1 MKKYVR
7 TCLIYNIM
15 CSIIGYLGSDDA
27 APIIVHGLG
36 RMEYRGYDS
45 VGVATGSKSRIT
57 IKKGIGKVSEV
68 NANLGLDQLHGSIGI
83 GHTRWAT
90 HGKVTTK
97 NAHPHLSNSGKIAI
111 VHNGIIENFEELKSN
126 LQNKGYKFQSE
137 TDTEVIANLIQLNF
151 DESSDVKQSII
162 KTVAQLK
169 GHYSFVVIFEDG
181 TIVGARFHEPL
192 IVGVGKNSYYLSS
205 DVLGFIEKTDDAIYL
220 DNEDFVILNDTGL
233 HTFGF
238 DGSSVKYQIT
248 KVSKEFADVYKGDYA
263 HFTLKEI
270 SEQPDS
276 ISQAGNNDQIQQF
289 VDGIKQ
295 AKNLY
300 ITGSGTSYNAAEIA
314 KYLMSKF
321 AKIKINTV
329 IASELPFSPDDIE
342 SDSTLIAISQSGES
356 ADVLEAVKIAKES
369 NANVLSIVNH
379 LNSSLS
385 QESSLVIGLN
395 CGPEIGVAA
404 TKSFTSQLAI
414 LYKITDKLCNGC
426 INPDWENISSII
438 SQVLS
443 NQSKIKEIAKD
454 LKDVTDIYV
463 LGRGIHLPI
472 AKEAALKLKELSYI
486 HAEGIAGGE
495 LKHGPLALMDSNVYV
510 IIINPNDS
518 TYNDTLNSANEIK
531 ARGAKII
538 GISDRESD
546 VYDYWVEIPPI
557 AESLYPIIEIIPI
570 QLLAYYSALEKKTNP
585 DYPRNLAKSVTVK

>member
-1 MKKYVR
+1 
-7 TCLIYNIM
+7 M
-15 CSIIGYLGSDDA
+15 CSIIGYFGHVDA
-27 APIIVHGLG
+27 APTLVRGLK

-45 VGVATGSKSRIT
+45 VGVVTGLDNKLIL
-57 IKKGIGKVSEV
+57 KKGVGKVSEV
-68 NANLGLDQLHGSIGI
+68 NTNLGLDLLHGSTGI

-90 HGKVTTK
+90 HGKVTEK

-137 TDTEVIANLIQLNF
+137 TDTEVIVNLVQKFF
-151 DESSDVKQSII
+151 DETSDIKQSII

-181 TIVGARFHEPL
+181 TLVAARFHEPL
-192 IVGVGKNSYYLSS
+192 IVGVENDNYYLSS
-205 DVLGFIEKTDDAIYL
+205 DVLGFIEKTDDVIYI
-220 DNEDFVILNDTGL
+220 DNEDFVIVNNTGM
-233 HTFGF
+233 HIFDF
-238 DGSSVKYQIT
+238 DGTPVKYQIT

-270 SEQPDS
+270 SEQPDTILRS
-276 ISQAGNNDQIQQF
+276 ENNDQIQQF
-289 VDGIKQ
+289 VNSIKQ

-329 IASELPFSPDDIE
+329 ISSEFPFSPDDIE
-342 SDSTLIAISQSGES
+342 QDSTLITISQSGES
-356 ADVLEAVKIAKES
+356 ADVLEAVRIAKKS
-369 NANVLSIVNH
+369 RTNILSIVNH
-379 LNSSLS
+379 PNSSLS

-404 TKSFTSQLAI
+404 TKSFTSQLAT

-426 INPDWENISSII
+426 INPDWVKVSAVI
-438 SQVLS
+438 SQILS
-443 NQSKIKEIAKD
+443 NHSRIKEIAKN
-454 LKDVTDIYV
+454 LKEISDIYV
-463 LGRGIHLPI
+463 LGRGIHLSI
-472 AKEAALKLKELSYI
+472 AREAALKLKELSYI
-486 HAEGIAGGE
+486 HAEAIAGGE

-518 TYNDTLNSANEIK
+518 TYSDTMNSANEIK

-538 GISDRESD
+538 GISDKESD
-546 VYDYWVEIPPI
+546 IYDYWIEIPTI
-557 AESLYPIIEIIPI
+557 DEILYPIIEIIPI
-570 QLLAYYSALEKKTNP
+570 QLLAYYTALEKKTNP

>member
-1 MKKYVR
+1 MLALYHQQ
-7 TCLIYNIM
+7 
-15 CSIIGYLGSDDA
+15 
-27 APIIVHGLG
+27 IV
-36 RMEYRGYDS
+36 
-45 VGVATGSKSRIT
+45 
-57 IKKGIGKVSEV
+57 
-68 NANLGLDQLHGSIGI
+68 
-83 GHTRWAT
+83 
-90 HGKVTTK
+90 
-97 NAHPHLSNSGKIAI
+97 
-111 VHNGIIENFEELKSN
+111 
-126 LQNKGYKFQSE
+126 
-137 TDTEVIANLIQLNF
+137 
-151 DESSDVKQSII
+151 
-162 KTVAQLK
+162 
-169 GHYSFVVIFEDG
+169 
-181 TIVGARFHEPL
+181 
-192 IVGVGKNSYYLSS
+192 
-205 DVLGFIEKTDDAIYL
+205 
-220 DNEDFVILNDTGL
+220 
-233 HTFGF
+233 GF

-289 VDGIKQ
+289 VDNIKQ

-314 KYLMSKF
+314 KHLMSKF

-342 SDSTLIAISQSGES
+342 SNSTLVAISQSGES

-369 NANVLSIVNH
+369 NANILSVVNH

-426 INPDWENISSII
+426 INPDWEKISSII
-438 SQVLS
+438 SNILS
-443 NQSKIKEIAKD
+443 NHSKIKEIAKD
-454 LKDVTDIYV
+454 LKDVSDIYV

-495 LKHGPLALMDSNVYV
+495 LKHGPLALMDANVYV

-538 GISDRESD
+538 GISDKKSD
-546 VYDYWVEIPPI
+546 VYDYWVQIPNI
-557 AESLYPIIEIIPI
+557 DESLYPIIEIIPI

>member
-1 MKKYVR
+1 
-7 TCLIYNIM
+7 M
-15 CSIIGYLGSDDA
+15 CSIIGYRGKNSA
-27 APIIVHGLG
+27 APILVNGLQ

-45 VGVATGSKSRIT
+45 VGIATKSKNQILLR
-57 IKKGIGKVSEV
+57 KGVGKVVDV
-68 NANLGLDQLHGSIGI
+68 NNAIQLDGLPGNIGI

-90 HGKVTTK
+90 HGKVTEK

-111 VHNGIIENFEELKSN
+111 VHNGIIENFKELKLN
-126 LQNKGYKFQSE
+126 LQKKGFEFHSE
-137 TDTEVIANLIQLNF
+137 TDTEIIANLIQLNF
-151 DESSDVKQSII
+151 DETPDVKQAII

-181 TIVGARFHEPL
+181 TIAGARFHEPL

-205 DVLGFIEKTDDAIYL
+205 DVLGFIEKTDNAIYL

-233 HTFGF
+233 HIFDF
-238 DGSSVKYQIT
+238 DGTPVKYQIT

-270 SEQPDS
+270 SEQPDTILRS
-276 ISQAGNNDQIQQF
+276 ENNDQIQQF
-289 VDGIKQ
+289 VDNIKQ

-321 AKIKINTV
+321 AKIKIDTV
-329 IASELPFSPDDIE
+329 ISSEFPFSPNDIE
-342 SDSTLIAISQSGES
+342 QDSTLITISQSGES
-356 ADVLEAVKIAKES
+356 ADVLEAVRIAKKS
-369 NANVLSIVNH
+369 KTNILSIVNH

-385 QESSLVIGLN
+385 QESSLAIGLN

-404 TKSFTSQLAI
+404 TKSFTSQLAT

-426 INPDWENISSII
+426 INPDWATVSAAI
-438 SQVLS
+438 SQILS
-443 NQSKIKEIAKD
+443 SHSKIKEIAKN
-454 LKDVTDIYV
+454 LKEISDIYV
-463 LGRGIHLPI
+463 LGRGIHLSI
-472 AKEAALKLKELSYI
+472 AREAALKLKELSYI
-486 HAEGIAGGE
+486 HAEAIAGGE

-518 TYNDTLNSANEIK
+518 TYSDTMNSANEIK

-538 GISDRESD
+538 GISDKESD
-546 VYDYWVEIPPI
+546 IYDYWIEIPPI
-557 AESLYPIIEIIPI
+557 DEILYPIIEIIPI
-570 QLLAYYSALEKKTNP
+570 QLLAYYTALEKKTNP